1 MFWIGLVIGMFAGS
15 CALAAI
21 ACVFASRDEE
31 DNNETR

>member
-1 MFWIGLVIGMFAGS
+1 MFWIGFVIGMFAGS

-21 ACVFASRDEE
+21 ACVIASSDEE